1 MPSMRSLSDLGER
14 ALIRRIAEL
23 AQAKKKAGVVLGMGD
38 DAAILRPRA
47 GEDLVT
53 STDTAVE
60 DVHFRWATQSARH
73 VGQRAL
79 IANLSDLAAMG
90 ARPLGFLLALSAP
103 SEMPVSRFEGLIK
116 GLLQEAESHDCPLIG
131 GNLARSRE
139 TSLSITVFGSV
150 PRGMAL
156 RRDGLKVGDGLYVTG
171 ALGGAAL
178 ALARSSRSGS
188 TLRWLP
194 EPRLHAG
201 QVLSRLSGRGA
212 CIDLS
217 DGLVPDLGHLLEASR
232 LGAEI
237 TADLIP
243 TPRGFEAACRRLDLD
258 PQGLSL
264 AGGED
269 YELLFSLRAGASKRL
284 SLETLSRRL
293 GVKVTRIGSV
303 TAGSGVDGLPALAGF
318 RHYA

>member
-1 MPSMRSLSDLGER
+1 MPAMRSLSDLGER
-14 ALIRRIAEL
+14 ALILRIAKL
-23 AQAKKKAGVVLGMGD
+23 AKAKKKAGIVLGIGD
-38 DAAILRPRA
+38 DAAILRPKV
-47 GEDLVT
+47 GEDFVT

-73 VGQRAL
+73 VGRRAL

-103 SEMPVSRFEGLIK
+103 SDLAVSRFEGLIQ
-116 GLLQEAESHDCPLIG
+116 GLLHEAQVHDCPLVG

-156 RRDGLKVGDGLYVTG
+156 RRDALKVGDGLYVTG
-171 ALGGAAL
+171 CLGGASL
-178 ALARSSRSGS
+178 ALARSSQSGS
-188 TLRWLP
+188 ALRWLP

-201 QVLSRLSGRGA
+201 QVLARLPGRGA

-217 DGLVPDLGHLLEASR
+217 DGLAPDLGHLLEASQ

-237 TADLIP
+237 KADLIP
-243 TPRGFEAACRRLDLD
+243 TPKGFGSACRRLGLD
-258 PQGLSL
+258 PQRLSL

-269 YELLFSLRAGASKRL
+269 YELLFSLRAGVSKQI
-284 SLETLSRRL
+284 STGALSRKL
-293 GVKVTRIGSV
+293 GVPVTRIGSV
-303 TAGSGVDGLPALAGF
+303 RTRPGLEGMPSLAGF
-318 RHYA
+318 RHYE